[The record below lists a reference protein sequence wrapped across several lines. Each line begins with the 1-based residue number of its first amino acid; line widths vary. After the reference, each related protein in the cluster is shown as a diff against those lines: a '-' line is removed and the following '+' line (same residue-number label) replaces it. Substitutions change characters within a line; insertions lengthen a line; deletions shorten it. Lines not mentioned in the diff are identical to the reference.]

1 MALLPPVAVA
11 PQRPFGSSILADYPY
26 WHIGTETAMFGR
38 YTGSVYQSHFHA
50 GLDFPAPE
58 NTPIV
63 APEAGI
69 VKYAGY
75 AVSGSAFDGG
85 GNIVHIFIAGGMH
98 VVSCH
103 MNYPPLVKSGQTVKR
118 GQRIGYVGHTGNA
131 FGNHDHFAIFTS
143 TASGASLFRNPAHY
157 LPGGKY
163 ANSALILPPHIPD
176 TNTED
181 EMLAW
186 VNKVTPVTSPPSIKK
201 VTLKKGQPIRNQPVL
216 SGSTVTNTLSQDTV
230 INVHSKVK
238 GDPYLGD
245 YTWFVY
251 TLNGGGLRVFNRKQI

>member
-1 MALLPPVAVA
+1 MALLPPVATA

-26 WHIGTETAMFGR
+26 YHIGTETAMFGW
-38 YTGSVYQSHFHA
+38 YSGSSYQAHFHA

-63 APEAGI
+63 APEAGL

-75 AVSGSAFDGG
+75 AASGSTFDGG

-103 MNYPPLVKSGQTVKR
+103 LNGMPIVRSGQTVAR

-131 FGNHDHFAIFTS
+131 FGNHDHFACFTA
-143 TASGASLFRNPAHY
+143 TASGASLFRNPAHF

-176 TNTED
+176 TAVEAHPVWFNKLKPATGTIHFRVGTHVYSDPGKLVLTVASPSSAPRVASLLNTDGTRYAAYILGTGGVRLVKLSE
-181 EMLAW
+181 
-186 VNKVTPVTSPPSIKK
+186 VSI
-201 VTLKKGQPIRNQPVL
+201 T
-216 SGSTVTNTLSQDTV
+216 
-230 INVHSKVK
+230 
-238 GDPYLGD
+238 
-245 YTWFVY
+245 
-251 TLNGGGLRVFNRKQI
+251 